1 MSMNFVPYGSAY
13 APIRQMAAEPGAR
26 FQGRHIAP
34 IAEAPG

>member
-1 MSMNFVPYGSAY
+1 MNLVPYGSTY
-13 APIRQMAAEPGAR
+13 ASIKQMAAEPGAR